1 MKKTL
6 IGISILILS
15 SCKTTNKIY
24 YSKNIDKSIHN
35 LETMMEWLQ
44 QDYNNGDIP
53 RYVADNYMIVLQNT
67 RCGLYKKTK
76 QIKKECE

>member
-6 IGISILILS
+6 IGILILTLF

-24 YSKNIDKSIHN
+24 YSKNINKSIHN
-35 LETMMEWLQ
+35 LEQMMSWLQ
-44 QDYNNGDIP
+44 TDYKQGDIP
-53 RYVADNYMIVLQNT
+53 LHIANNYIVVLQNT
-67 RCGLYKKTK
+67 RCSLYKKTK